1 VPSAESEAQHRNG
14 AAAFPSPGL
23 RRTSIQTPG
32 GTRGWQGCYTDIPG
46 FRVAQMRL
54 NHEQIINA
62 LGEVE
67 DVTVAQILALGATAE
82 ELAEARAW
90 LANDEPLMNIG
101 KKIPTGRVGRLV
113 DLLAKIE
120 EEKLPSDSEP

>member
-1 VPSAESEAQHRNG
+1 
-14 AAAFPSPGL
+14 
-23 RRTSIQTPG
+23 
-32 GTRGWQGCYTDIPG
+32 
-46 FRVAQMRL
+46 MRIDR
-54 NHEQIINA
+54 EQIINA

-67 DVTVAQILALGATAE
+67 DVTVAQILPLGVTAE

-90 LANDEPLMNIG
+90 LANDEPLLNIG
-101 KKIPTGRVGRLV
+101 KRSPTGRVGQLV